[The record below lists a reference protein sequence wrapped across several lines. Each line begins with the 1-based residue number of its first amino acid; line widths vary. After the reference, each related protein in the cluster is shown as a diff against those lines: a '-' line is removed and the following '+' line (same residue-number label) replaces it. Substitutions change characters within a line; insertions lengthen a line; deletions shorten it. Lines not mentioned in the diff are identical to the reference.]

1 MSGIAGIFYLD
12 GRCVQNPEIA
22 SVTDALRFRGPD
34 GFGVWQ
40 HGPIGLGHTSF
51 RTTPHS
57 LAYEQPLWREPQGL
71 AITCDA
77 RIDNHEELKRLL
89 SLDGPADEIPESEI
103 ILRAYAAWGQ
113 HCPER
118 LVGDFSFAIWDARN
132 RSFFCARDRFGVKP
146 FCYCY
151 VPGHLFAFASQISA
165 LLQLRIPKR
174 LNEWLIVQLFEPT
187 LEGFDQAAT
196 FYRDILKLEA
206 SCSMNVCRYGIQ
218 TRRYWS
224 LDATR
229 EIRLRSNKEYIDAYR
244 EIFSEAV
251 RCRMRATGEA
261 GLLLSGGIDSSSIA
275 GEASRIA
282 GETGKRLH
290 TLSGVCESD
299 CPEEKVMRA
308 VVGALPVCPHFVQSN
323 EAAQYANDFEHAV
336 LNAAEP
342 TEPTRNY
349 MPRVLYRAAQ
359 RAGLRVVMTGT
370 DGDMATSHDFPI
382 PYLLRSGRWRSAVA
396 LSRAA
401 ARREKMSTWTVLRCL
416 GLRPIAPRFVTR
428 SWDILRRRRRWRTQ
442 ILAPE
447 FAQRIDLAPR
457 LEQLQREWFELKPDI
472 RYDHAAFLSC
482 GILPF
487 SYEQCDLTAAAM
499 GVEPR
504 HPYSDHRLVEFCL
517 SVPWEVKL
525 WGGYSKA
532 LLRRAADSRIPD
544 EVRWRTE
551 RPSSGVPFVR
561 ALLNTKRELLEQG
574 AAHFDLLASYLNV
587 AELRAA
593 WDRFYCTYNSGDV
606 LAVTSAIYLVLWL
619 HRNAFD

>member
-12 GRCVQNPEIA
+12 ERTVQNPEIA

-34 GFGVWQ
+34 GFGVWR

-51 RTTPHS
+51 RTTPQS
-57 LAYEQPLWREPQGL
+57 LADKQPLWRERQGL

-89 SLDGPADEIPESEI
+89 SLDGPADEISESEM

-118 LVGDFSFAIWDARN
+118 LIGDFSFAIWDAKN
-132 RSFFCARDRFGVKP
+132 RSLFCARDRFGVKP

-151 VPGHLFAFASQISA
+151 VPGHLFAFASQVGA
-165 LLQLRIPKR
+165 LLQLPIPR
-174 LNEWLIVQLFEPT
+174 HLNEWLIVQLFEPT
-187 LEGFDQAAT
+187 FEGLDQTAT
-196 FYRDILKLEA
+196 FYRDILKLGA
-206 SCSMNVCRYGIQ
+206 SSSMKVSRGGIER
-218 TRRYWS
+218 RRYWS
-224 LDATR
+224 LDPTC
-229 EIRLRSNKEYIDAYR
+229 EIRLRSSEEYIEAYR

-251 RCRMRATGEA
+251 RCRTRATGEP
-261 GLLLSGGIDSSSIA
+261 GILLSGGIDSSSIA
-275 GEASRIA
+275 GEASRIL

-290 TLSGVCESD
+290 TLSGVCEID
-299 CPEEKVMRA
+299 CPEEKFIRA
-308 VVGALPVCPHFVQSN
+308 VVRALPVCPHFVQSN

-359 RAGLRVVMTGT
+359 RAGLRIVMTGT

-382 PYLLRSGRWRSAVA
+382 PYLLRAGRWKSAVA

-416 GLRPIAPRFVTR
+416 GLRPIAPHFVTR

-442 ILAPE
+442 LLAPE
-447 FAQRIDLAPR
+447 FARRIDLAAR
-457 LEQLQREWFELKPDI
+457 LEQLQREWFDLKPHI
-472 RYDHAAFLSC
+472 RYNATAFLSC

-487 SYEQCDLTAAAM
+487 AYEQCDLTTAAM

-517 SVPWEVKL
+517 SVPWEEKL
-525 WGGYSKA
+525 WEGYSKA

-551 RPSSGVPFVR
+551 RPSSGMPFVL
-561 ALLNTKRELLEQG
+561 ALLNTKREILEEG
-574 AAHFDLLASYLNV
+574 ASHFDLLASYLNV
-587 AELRAA
+587 PELHAA
-593 WDRFYCTYNSGDV
+593 WERFRGTFGPGDAP
-606 LAVTSAIYLVLWL
+606 AVTSAIYLGLWL
-619 HRNAFD
+619 HRNAFN